1 MRVYL
6 EGHSFGYE
14 VQRIVQMFFPGE
26 KVETVPGAPAPDV
39 REGIHT
45 RLADGLVLAAYLP
58 SGRSEFDDW
67 LPGDSRSQL
76 EHKFGVV
83 LYQLLSQ
90 VTGMQ
95 PPWGI
100 LTGVR
105 PVKLLVQKQAAGL
118 TPAQLEEYF
127 CKSCLV
133 SENKFSLALQTAGR
147 EQEIL
152 RRSTPDSFSLYV
164 SIPFCPT
171 RCSYC
176 SFVSHSVEQAAKLMP
191 SYLDRLCE
199 ELALTGRIAA
209 QLGLKL
215 RTVYFG
221 GGTPTTLSAA
231 QLERLMAAVGEAFDL
246 SQVWEYTVEAGRP
259 DTVTPEKMR
268 VLKRMGAT
276 RVSINPQ
283 TLSDRVLQAIGR
295 RHTVDQFFRAWEQ
308 AREAGFHRIN
318 ADLIAG
324 LPLDDPSSFRQSVE
338 GVLRLQPENLTVHT
352 LTVKRSAR
360 LTFEEARGEL
370 ETVGEMVEFARRA
383 VTQAGLAPYYLYR
396 QTGTLGSLENVG
408 YALPGTEGLYNVYI
422 MDETHSILAVGA
434 GASTKLRHPKTGA
447 LTRIYNYKYP
457 YEYLSRFQQVQDR
470 KGKILEFYR
479 SGGEGACQP
488 GADVV

>member
-1 MRVYL
+1 MQVYL

-26 KVETVPGAPAPDV
+26 KVETVLGPPAPDT
-39 REGIHT
+39 RKGIHT
-45 RLADGLVLAAYLP
+45 RLADGLVLVTYLP
-58 SGRSEFDDW
+58 NGQSDFDDW
-67 LPGDSRSQL
+67 IPGDTKPQL

-83 LYQLLSQ
+83 LYQLLSE
-90 VTGMQ
+90 VTGIR

-118 TPAQLEEYF
+118 DRFQLERYF
-127 CKSCLV
+127 CRDCLV
-133 SENKFSLALQTAGR
+133 SENKYSLALQTAGR

-171 RCSYC
+171 RCAYC

-191 SYLDRLCE
+191 DYLERLCQ
-199 ELALTGRIAA
+199 ELAETGRVAA

-231 QLERLMAAVGEAFDL
+231 QLGRLMDAVGEAFDL

-259 DTVTPEKMR
+259 DTVTLEKMQ
-268 VLKRMGAT
+268 VLKRKGAT

-295 RHTVDQFFRAWEQ
+295 RHTVEQFFQAWGM
-308 AREAGFHRIN
+308 AREAGFERIN

-324 LPLDDPSSFRQSVE
+324 LPQDDVLQFRKTVE
-338 GVLRLQPENLTVHT
+338 GVLQLHPENVTVHT

-360 LTFEEARGEL
+360 LTFQQARGEL
-370 ETVGEMVEFARRA
+370 ETVGEMVEFARQA
-383 VTQAGLAPYYLYR
+383 MDEAGLAPYYLYR

-408 YALPGTEGLYNVYI
+408 YARPGTEGLYNVYI

-434 GASTKLRHPKTGA
+434 GASTKLRHSRTGA
-447 LTRIYNYKYP
+447 ITRIYNYKYP
-457 YEYLSRFQQVQDR
+457 YEYLSRFQEILNR
-470 KGKILEFYR
+470 KRKVLDFYCN
-479 SGGEGACQP
+479 GGESACQAM
-488 GADVV
+488 GDMI

>member
-1 MRVYL
+1 MQVYL

-26 KVETVPGAPAPDV
+26 KVETISGPPKPGEIA
-39 REGIHT
+39 GIHT
-45 RLADGLVLAAYLP
+45 RLADGLVSVIYLP
-58 SGRSEFDDW
+58 TGQSEFDDW
-67 LPGDSRSQL
+67 ESGDTKTQL

-90 VTGMQ
+90 VTGIR

-105 PVKLLVQKQAAGL
+105 PVKLLVQKRACGMSGQPL
-118 TPAQLEEYF
+118 KEYF
-127 CKSCLV
+127 CRDCLV
-133 SENKFSLALQTAGR
+133 SENKYHLALQTAEK
-147 EQEIL
+147 EQKIL

-171 RCSYC
+171 RCAYC

-191 SYLDRLCE
+191 DYLEKLCRELE
-199 ELALTGRIAA
+199 ETGRIAA

-221 GGTPTTLSAA
+221 GGTPTTLSAS
-231 QLERLMAAVGEAFDL
+231 QLEQVMNVLKESFDL
-246 SQVWEYTVEAGRP
+246 SQIWEYTVEAGRP
-259 DTVTPEKMR
+259 DTVTLEKMQ
-268 VLKRMGAT
+268 VLKRGGAT

-283 TLSDRVLQAIGR
+283 TLSEQVLRAIGR
-295 RHTVDQFFRAWEQ
+295 RHTVDQFFQAWEM
-308 AREAGFHRIN
+308 AREAGFHQIN

-324 LPLDDPSSFRQSVE
+324 LPQDTFSGFQRTVE
-338 GVLRLQPENLTVHT
+338 GVLQLCPENVTVHT

-370 ETVGEMVEFARRA
+370 EMVGEMVDFARKA
-383 VTQAGLAPYYLYR
+383 MTEAGLSPYYLYR
-396 QTGTLGSLENVG
+396 QTGTLGNLENVG

-457 YEYLSRFQQVQDR
+457 YEYLSRFPEVLHR
-470 KGKILEFYR
+470 KEKILEFYH
-479 SGGEGACQP
+479 S
-488 GADVV
+488 